1 MTILKNYLEAK
12 VNSRG
17 NKNLNYL
24 SSFFSETELSILSEK
39 TISIVGTNGKSS
51 TANNIAMLL
60 EGLDKS
66 YIVFTSPH
74 LYDYKE
80 RITAHK
86 DLNLNQY
93 IEYLEKFEL
102 ENNIILGYFESTF
115 LIAAKAFLH
124 NDLDYFICEAGIGGK
139 YDTTSIIQSK
149 TVVLTSIGL
158 DHTDILG
165 NKITDILDQKIYVS
179 NNIETLFVSV
189 LNEDLIEIIKSEYTN
204 YSKSIFLSEYLDNK
218 NISFS
223 KLIFKDLNYYLSLMV
238 VDLLLQ
244 DIKYADLTNIK
255 IKEAKGRFE
264 IVNDS
269 PVKII
274 DGAHNYEG
282 VEILLRNYE
291 NKYGNLNTDI
301 FLGFKKGKD
310 INNILKLIIGK
321 TNYNLHLIEDDTFFD
336 QEITKEIGYLL
347 DKHSKNYKIASLEQF
362 KKNKNPSIL
371 LGSLYLIGEYKKRE
385 L

>member
-1 MTILKNYLEAK
+1 LTNLKNYLEAK

-60 EGLDKS
+60 GGIDKS
-66 YIVFTSPH
+66 YIAFTSPH

-80 RITAHK
+80 RISAHK

-93 IEYLEKFEL
+93 IEYLENFEL

-115 LIAAKAFLH
+115 LIAAKAFLQ
-124 NDLDYFICEAGIGGK
+124 NDFDYFICEAGIGGK

-204 YSKSIFLSEYLDNK
+204 YSKSIFLSEYLNSK
-218 NISFS
+218 NISSS

-244 DIKYADLTNIK
+244 DIKYADLKNIK
-255 IKEAKGRFE
+255 IKGAKGRFE

-310 INNILKLIIGK
+310 INSILNLIVGK
-321 TNYNLHLIEDDTFFD
+321 TNYNLYLIEDDTFFD